1 VKPAPSDSWNVRCRP
16 LKRPKP
22 RGRHSPSGSEIRNLA
37 SGFQISSFLDFVF
50 YKGRGLLAHWT
61 TCQGPQSQVK
71 HVRGRGKGCGLMDP
85 LDHTPSQGRI
95 VCLWHAAKTFRFVHG
110 RVHKPKNIIFLVAV
124 CWPLDHTPPK
134 KQRDFAILL
143 AIRPHPPF
151 FYFWCARARA
161 KNLNWAHRRVHKTF
175 PRKHAPTEMMLLE
188 GVWSNGSIRPHPF
201 RSLAAACALAPLAC
215 GLMDQ

>member
-1 VKPAPSDSWNVRCRP
+1 MKPAPSDSWNVRCRP
-16 LKRPKP
+16 LKRPKS

-71 HVRGRGKGCGLMDP
+71 PVRGRGKGCGLMDP

-110 RVHKPKNIIFLVAV
+110 RVHKPKSRIFLVAV

-134 KQRDFAILL
+134 NKGILL
-143 AIRPHPPF
+143 FCLPLDHTPPF
-151 FYFWCARARA
+151 FHFLVCTGARQKIKLGAPARAQ
-161 KNLNWAHRRVHKTF
+161 NF
-175 PRKHAPTEMMLLE
+175 PTQTRPNGNDAFGR
-188 GVWSNGSIRPHPF
+188 GVV
-201 RSLAAACALAPLAC
+201 
-215 GLMDQ
+215 